1 MYSLIFF
8 KSVVNMIK
16 RKEKLV
22 EKPDD
27 IILNVNE
34 LIFKA
39 VQRGCSDIHIEPFAE
54 SVRVRFRIDG
64 RLYTEDGISRLEYE
78 RYVSRIK
85 VMSKLNIAEK
95 RLPQDGS
102 FNFDYENV
110 NVDIRVSTISTIYG
124 EKVVLRILEK
134 DENKISLKNL
144 GLNEEDMHK
153 LLNLAKV
160 DNGLIYLTGPTG
172 CGKTTTLYSLLR
184 ELNND
189 RVNIITVEDPVEFKI
204 SGINQIQINEKAG
217 INFSNA
223 LRAILRQDPEIIL
236 VGETRDKETAQIS
249 VRSSITGHK
258 VFSTLHTN
266 DAYSAIVRLLDMG
279 VEDYLIRASLR
290 GVVSQRL
297 IRLLCPHC
305 KREISLSSERI
316 DYLKSIGLSEF
327 PTKVYE
333 PCGCEHCNEGYL
345 GRKAL
350 VEIVI
355 IDKDF
360 RELIEPDVNLDALK
374 ALGKKKDIK
383 NLQYKGGVE
392 FLKGNTSFEELANLS
407 IV

>member
-1 MYSLIFF
+1 
-8 KSVVNMIK
+8 MI
-16 RKEKLV
+16 RKKVKKV
-22 EKPDD
+22 EKADN
-27 IILNVNE
+27 IILDVNE
-34 LIFKA
+34 LIFEA
-39 VQRGCSDIHIEPFAE
+39 VQRGCSDIHIEPFSE
-54 SVRVRFRIDG
+54 TVRVRFRIDG
-64 RLYTEDGISRLEYE
+64 RLYNERTLLKSEYE

-85 VMSKLNIAEK
+85 VMSGLNIAEK

-102 FNFDYENV
+102 FNFDYENL

-134 DENKISLKNL
+134 DEKKISLKNL
-144 GLNEEDMHK
+144 GLYDEDLNI

-184 ELNND
+184 ELND
-189 RVNIITVEDPVEFKI
+189 ERVNIITVEDPVEFKI

-217 INFSNA
+217 INFSTA
-223 LRAILRQDPEIIL
+223 LRSILRQDPEIIL

-266 DAYSAIVRLLDMG
+266 DAYSAIIRLLDMG

-297 IRLLCPHC
+297 IRILCPHC
-305 KREISLSSERI
+305 KKEVSLDSKRI
-316 DYLKSIGLSEF
+316 DYLKSFGISEF
-327 PTKVYE
+327 PEKVYE
-333 PCGCEHCNEGYL
+333 PCGCELCNEGYL

-355 IDKDF
+355 IDRDF
-360 RELIEPDVNLDALK
+360 RDLIKHDVNLDELK

-383 NLQYKGGVE
+383 NLQYKGCVE
-392 FLKGNTSFEELANLS
+392 YLKGNTSFEELANLS
-407 IV
+407 IVWLWIFQLLGK

>member
-1 MYSLIFF
+1 
-8 KSVVNMIK
+8 MI
-16 RKEKLV
+16 RKKAKLV

-39 VQRGCSDIHIEPFAE
+39 VQRGCSDIHIEPFAD

-64 RLYTEDGISRLEYE
+64 RLYTEKSISRLEYE

-124 EKVVLRILEK
+124 EKVVLRILQK
-134 DENKISLKNL
+134 DEEKIKLENL
-144 GLNEEDMHK
+144 GILPQDLEE
-153 LLNLAKV
+153 LLRLSKV
-160 DNGLIYLTGPTG
+160 ENGLIYLTGPTG
-172 CGKTTTLYSLLR
+172 CGKTTTLYSLLGL
-184 ELNND
+184 LND
-189 RVNIITVEDPVEFKI
+189 ERVNIITIEDPVEFKI
-204 SGINQIQINEKAG
+204 PGINQIQINEKAG
-217 INFSNA
+217 ITFSSA
-223 LRAILRQDPEIIL
+223 LRSILRQDPEIIL

-249 VRSSITGHK
+249 VRASITGHK

-266 DAYSAIVRLLDMG
+266 DSYSAIVRLLDTD

-297 IRLLCPHC
+297 IRNLCPHC
-305 KREISLSSERI
+305 KVESPISQRQI
-316 DYLKSIGLSEF
+316 DYLKGLGIKDIPKTVFS
-327 PTKVYE
+327 
-333 PCGCEHCNEGYL
+333 PCGCSHCHEGYL

-350 VEIVI
+350 LEILI
-355 IDKDF
+355 IDSEF
-360 RELIEPDVNLDALK
+360 RKLIVEDVNLDDLK
-374 ALGKKKDIK
+374 ALGKKKGIGT
-383 NLQYKGGVE
+383 LEYKGALD
-392 FLKGNTSFEELANLS
+392 FISGNTSFEELANLS
-407 IV
+407 II